1 MKELA
6 TTRQPTADFLTD
18 PRWELAQRVANASNF
33 RNCPK
38 LRAFFLYICE
48 NALLGRLE
56 NVREQPIG
64 TRVFGRAPDY
74 NLNEDNIVRVE
85 ARELRKRLETY
96 FAGEG
101 HNEPLIVEV
110 PKGGYVPVFKLREQP
125 PDAAEPAAR
134 ALVAAVL
141 PAEPKPRATN
151 WWMRLLLGSLA
162 VLIAAVL
169 WLGLEN
175 WRLLQRFEPQVTA
188 RSAAA
193 VEDYSFYG
201 ELLGKL
207 GATPNRETLLVLS
220 NPKVVL
226 YYGAPSNQPI
236 PTMPGHTIPAPK
248 ELKSTFDDA
257 LNNMD
262 QNQPFQFLHATRED
276 YTGMGEAVTAFHV
289 GRLMQSLQRPVR
301 LTQGR
306 FLNWDHVQK
315 GDLILLGG
323 PQINDWA
330 YHNIFKSNFNFEDRG
345 IENVKPLSSEQK
357 QYMPHAGPGSSVTD
371 YGVIRMAT
379 SPYGFNMLLMAG
391 CSSAG
396 SAGVGEFFS
405 NPEKMK
411 SVYNRI
417 RAATPGKAFPTNWEV
432 LVQVNVRDALP
443 VETAAIALRPEPA
456 AQ

>member
-1 MKELA
+1 MKEVA
-6 TTRQPTADFLTD
+6 PTQLTAPFLTD

-48 NALLGRLE
+48 NTLLGRLE

-85 ARELRKRLETY
+85 ARELRKRLEAY
-96 FAGEG
+96 FSGDGCA
-101 HNEPLIVEV
+101 EPLIVEV
-110 PKGGYVPVFKLREQP
+110 PKGGYVPVFKQREQP
-125 PDAAEPAAR
+125 VPQTVTEPQV
-134 ALVAAVL
+134 ALVV
-141 PAEPKPRATN
+141 PTEPKPEVPGWR
-151 WWMRLLLGSLA
+151 MPLLIGSLA
-162 VLIAAVL
+162 ILIAAVL
-169 WLGLEN
+169 WLGVQN
-175 WRLLQRFEPQVTA
+175 WRLLQRLEPQA
-188 RSAAA
+188 NPRAA
-193 VEDYSFYG
+193 VASEDYSFYG
-201 ELLGKL
+201 ELLGNL
-207 GATPNRETLLVLS
+207 GATPNRETLLVLT

-226 YYGAPSNQPI
+226 YYGAPTNHPI
-236 PTMPGHTIPAPK
+236 PTILGHTIPAPK
-248 ELKSTFDDA
+248 ELKGTFDDA

-262 QNQPFQFLHATRED
+262 QNQPYQFLRATRED
-276 YTGMGEAVTAFHV
+276 YTGMGEAVTAFNV

-323 PQINDWA
+323 PKINDWTF
-330 YHNIFKSNFNFEDRG
+330 NNLFKSNFNFEDGG
-345 IENVKPLSSEQK
+345 IENVKPLPGEQK
-357 QYMPHAGPGSSVTD
+357 QYVPSPGPGSSVTD

-379 SPYGFNMLLMAG
+379 SSYGFNMLLMAG

-405 NPEKMK
+405 NSEKMK
-411 SVYNRI
+411 SIYNRI
-417 RAATPGKAFPTNWEV
+417 RAVSQGKPFPKNWEV

-443 VETAAIALRPEPA
+443 VETSAIAIRPSK
-456 AQ
+456 

>member
-1 MKELA
+1 MKEVA
-6 TTRQPTADFLTD
+6 TTQLTDNFLAD
-18 PRWELAQRVANASNF
+18 PRWEVAQRVANASNF

-85 ARELRKRLETY
+85 ARELRKRLEVY
-96 FAGEG
+96 FSGEG
-101 HNEPLIVEV
+101 RGEPLTIEV
-110 PKGGYVPVFKLREQP
+110 PKGGYVPVFKPREP
-125 PDAAEPAAR
+125 APSDVVEPAAQTP
-134 ALVAAVL
+134 AAAV
-141 PAEPKPRATN
+141 PATEPKPSAPAWRMPA
-151 WWMRLLLGSLA
+151 LLASLA
-162 VLIAAVL
+162 VLIATVL
-169 WLGLEN
+169 LLGVQN
-175 WRLLQRFEPQVTA
+175 WRLLQRFEPQTTT
-188 RSAAA
+188 RTIA
-193 VEDYSFYG
+193 VAEDYSFYG

-207 GATPNRETLLVLS
+207 GATPNRETLLVLT

-236 PTMPGHTIPAPK
+236 ATMPGHTIPAPK
-248 ELKSTFDDA
+248 ELKGAFDDA

-262 QNQPFQFLHATRED
+262 QNQPFHFLRATRED
-276 YTGMGEAVTAFHV
+276 YTGMGEAVTAFNV
-289 GRLMQSLQRPVR
+289 GRLMQTLQRPVR

-323 PQINDWA
+323 PKINDWT
-330 YHNIFKSNFNFEDRG
+330 YQNIFKSNFNFEDRG
-345 IENVKPLSSEQK
+345 IENVKPLPGEQK
-357 QYMPHAGPGSSVTD
+357 QYSPHAGPGSSVTD

-379 SPYGFNMLLMAG
+379 SPFGFNMLLMAG

-405 NPEKMK
+405 NIEKMK

-417 RAATPGKAFPTNWEV
+417 RAVSPGKAFPLNWEV

-443 VETAAIALRPEPA
+443 VETSAIAIRPA
-456 AQ
+456 AAH

>member
-6 TTRQPTADFLTD
+6 TTRLTADFLAD
-18 PRWELAQRVANASNF
+18 PRWELAQRVSNASNF

-38 LRAFFLYICE
+38 LRAFLLYVCE
-48 NALLGRLE
+48 NSLLGRIE

-101 HNEPLIVEV
+101 RNEPLLIEV

-125 PDAAEPAAR
+125 PDVAEPSAAPVPV
-134 ALVAAVL
+134 VAVV
-141 PAEPKPRATN
+141 PVKPKPSAPGG
-151 WWMRLLLGSLA
+151 WVPVLLGSVA
-162 VLIAAVL
+162 VLIVAVL

-175 WRLLQRFEPQVTA
+175 WRLLRRFEPQASA

-193 VEDYSFYG
+193 IEDYSFYG
-201 ELLGKL
+201 ELLGNL
-207 GATPNRETLLVLS
+207 GATPNRETLLVLT

-236 PTMPGHTIPAPK
+236 ATMPGHTIPAPR
-248 ELKSTFDDA
+248 ELKGTFDDA

-262 QNQPFQFLHATRED
+262 QNQPFQFLRATRED
-276 YTGMGEAVTAFHV
+276 YTGMGEAVAAFNV
-289 GRLMQSLQRPVR
+289 GRLMQTLQRPVR

-323 PQINDWA
+323 PKINDWT

-345 IENVKPLSSEQK
+345 IENVKPLSGEQK
-357 QYMPHAGPGSSVTD
+357 QYMPHAGTGSSVTD
-371 YGVIRMAT
+371 YGVIQMAT

-396 SAGVGEFFS
+396 SAGVGEFFA

-417 RAATPGKAFPTNWEV
+417 RAAVPGKAFPTNWEV

-443 VETAAIALRPEPA
+443 VETTAIALRPAPA
-456 AQ
+456 AH